1 MPQWQSR
8 EEGGKAGRR
17 EEAKTIV
24 RFVSLRFPL
33 LGGQPPADRTGQ
45 TPLFLWQTLPCSR
58 EFFVCLSQ
66 CTKGAQTVCLGRRM
80 APASARLALLVCSL
94 APLAKKKRYGKE
106 IVDVSPDG
114 RAGGRARPS
123 LELLSFQPELPGP
136 LVGLCMFPPPCC
148 CKGETNCSSM
158 AGLIACSTRC
168 CSGPGCLRRLRP
180 GVSQLSLF
188 SPLA

>member
-1 MPQWQSR
+1 M
-8 EEGGKAGRR
+8 
-17 EEAKTIV
+17 
-24 RFVSLRFPL
+24 FVSMHKGSPNRLPGTKDGAGVGSACLTRML
-33 LGGQPPADRTGQ
+33 ARSLG
-45 TPLFLWQTLPCSR
+45 
-58 EFFVCLSQ
+58 
-66 CTKGAQTVCLGRRM
+66 
-80 APASARLALLVCSL
+80 
-94 APLAKKKRYGKE
+94 KKKRYGKE

-123 LELLSFQPELPGP
+123 LELLSFQPELPAP

-180 GVSQLSLF
+180 GVSQCRYFHHWLSSRKGSGNRHWREGFVFVGKRQSSGEADKHGWTTQLNF
-188 SPLA
+188 STSDATNKKKTKVVRA